1 MTNPRVEELRISLRL
16 SSYPLGQKVIAGV
29 NCCLPNVDKAAH
41 TFGVKVLFCITSL
54 YKTQ

>member
-16 SSYPLGQKVIAGV
+16 YCYTLGQKVIAGV